1 MSKLHDIQN
10 SYGNNFSI
18 IVANTYSYNI
28 MNASGLPK
36 SSIIIAA
43 PFDKNSYEDVGKYSM
58 IVTDYE
64 GNPVRLTYSFE
75 TGNGLKFENDQLKFT
90 IDENTIVD
98 ENQKLTATLSN
109 IIDMSTLTSVDGKI
123 FVNSQSLGNAS
134 QYEQGLY
141 RIDNNSIQ
149 SFNGMLHVDMSGLD
163 HASDNLP
170 GVVEPDNI
178 TVVADNGVLSI
189 ITENLQTGTNTS
201 YGVIKVDNSTIHSV
215 DGVLKVD
222 SHDLKGL
229 RNDGKMLV
237 KGDDST
243 IRQNNGELSFDE
255 SSIPYAS
262 SSNFGKV
269 KIDPDTLYVD
279 QNGILHPK
287 QNNNMAIIY
296 DYNEALDELENR
308 VAVLDE
314 MVNNGLVSM
323 HNDIYSFT
331 LNDAAIFALEPPEY
345 LEEPIYMQTQRV
357 HISLNIITNCDFT
370 LNFEFTDNE
379 TPLVEI
385 MEISYDSDTI
395 VKTGIEALNFV
406 WPSTQMLEKQITV
419 LLSAK
424 NFYSST
430 QFLEYI
436 TTKLKITAAS
446 ATNVS
451 ICESI
456 MYSIIRYNSAF
467 NRDNDADLESS
478 NVSTSTNYIANLDRS
493 SWKIIG
499 RENEWNSDIWPLI
512 TREMIYEVESDSN
525 YRIIF
530 TGVYTDSRT
539 NRQHK
544 FNINIL
550 PSELSS
556 FDAIGQIEHNNVV
569 YDYALYYLNN
579 TIDGEDLFY
588 SLKYEKNLHDRT
600 VIRPRRT
607 TVYSGHVFEIE
618 MSQYIGEDENL
629 QYYIEGTDPN
639 YTFNSYMQY
648 VYPYFGNDPATSYI
662 VPASNESYS
671 FVRGNDKMH
680 FHPRDIQGSYCY
692 FESQSSMNV
701 KTYFFPAGLAS
712 QSEYVFSYSSIL
724 NTAYVDVRLRPMVN
738 EVECRFTY
746 DQGLIIQGTMKYSYV
761 IDGVEQLVNMSR
773 MNDMRNIILPIKLQ
787 INGETKD
794 LNFEGIGGNNGLYE
808 FSYQYRNFNPE
819 DGFSGALIY
828 EHHPLLHYDPIEEF
842 NRISYSS
849 NPILNIDGGI
859 SFSYSS
865 SGETIIIG
873 EESIS
878 TDNISG
884 MSISE
889 MTTYVPDKIVVEYK
903 FNNNVSLPECT
914 VNNSNEFNFTAD
926 FPSRLNVSTRTA
938 MYNFTTQ
945 TVEHF
950 DFDNQTYS
958 YQFTF
963 DSNVATIIAAYSYNY
978 INNSYAYSDPIGY
991 IYYDVP
997 DFNLNLYTK
1006 LVEFTD
1012 STTYTTTNYIRN
1024 IATNSYTVFT
1034 NGSSYYVK
1042 NLITYTD
1049 TSTYYYPYTLNKI
1062 HNLSFN
1068 TGDNNFNITD
1078 IDNCDSLNVTGSI
1091 DSDTGIVTIDIN
1103 IDSAAKVVN
1112 NPLATTPHL
1121 VMSQSLTALPSS
1133 LSSVY
1138 INPGYINCSIMN
1150 DGSNNILQINHRTI
1164 AGSQMQQSH
1173 NITNMF
1179 YGVSLYTTASSTC
1192 SKERFYGIGISAFN
1206 PIVINLTEKIDVLKC
1221 LIMYMLLNNEL
1232 DIDPTSLLFFDRSN
1246 LIWINSI
1253 TEFIK
1258 AYFYIEE
1265 YNPNNTITIT
1275 NLNGTFH
1282 MEENDY
1288 TALKNRAASDSKNI
1302 NCAIVI
1308 YVNSV
1313 YYIINTS
1320 LLNFVELTKPSNI
1333 GYIKY
1338 CGFSIPTFD
1347 ESNLVAANDCM
1358 PELYN
1363 CSWGFSNTKVT
1374 VSNSSVNFY
1383 INYIEKQIYSTTLS
1397 HIEVINENAIRN
1409 TFNYT
1414 LFDFSELFST
1424 KILYGE
1430 SRSLLKQTDTTY
1442 YINHS
1447 LHNTFVLRDY
1457 VCRIPSPQS
1466 NINTYMYNIGSQIND
1481 SYIGFEPSTYKYFL
1495 FNSYETYWYPN
1506 EGGDSFVL
1514 CQVHNIPARYDLL
1527 APLEYEINSYQI
1539 SLTPQQH

>member
-18 IVANTYSYNI
+18 IVANTYSYNV

-36 SSIIIAA
+36 SSMIIAA
-43 PFDKNSYEDVGKYSM
+43 PFDKNSYEDVGNYSM

-64 GNPVRLTYSFE
+64 GSPVRLTYSFE
-75 TGNGLKFENDQLKFT
+75 TGNGLKFENDKLEFT
-90 IDENTIVD
+90 IDGNTIV
-98 ENQKLTATLSN
+98 EKNQKLAATLSN
-109 IIDMSTLTSVDGKI
+109 IIDMNTLTSVDGKI
-123 FVNSQSLGNAS
+123 FVNSQSLGNTS

-141 RIDNNSIQ
+141 KIDNNSIQ

-163 HASDNLP
+163 HASDDLP
-170 GVVEPDNI
+170 GVVEPDNV
-178 TVVADNGVLSI
+178 TVTADNGVLSI

-201 YGVIKVDNSTIHSV
+201 YGVIKVDNDTIHSD

-222 SHDLKGL
+222 SQDLKVL
-229 RNDGKMLV
+229 RNNGKMLV
-237 KGDDST
+237 KGDEST
-243 IRQNNGELSFDE
+243 IRQDNGELSFDE

-262 SSNFGKV
+262 PSNFGKV
-269 KIDPDTLYVD
+269 KIDPETLYVD

-287 QNNNMAIIY
+287 QNNNIAIIY

-308 VAVLDE
+308 VAALDE
-314 MVNNGLVSM
+314 MVNSGLVSM
-323 HNDIYSFT
+323 HNYIYSFT

-395 VKTGIEALNFV
+395 VKTGVEALNFV

-446 ATNVS
+446 AANVS

-467 NRDNDADLESS
+467 NKDNDTDLESS
-478 NVSTSTNYIANLDRS
+478 NVSTSSNYIANLDRS

-499 RENEWNSDIWPLI
+499 RENEWNSDLWPLI
-512 TREMIYEVESDSN
+512 TRTMISEVESDSN

-556 FDAIGQIEHNNVV
+556 FDPIGQVEHNNVV

-629 QYYIEGTDPN
+629 QYYIEGTAPN

-648 VYPYFGNDPATSYI
+648 VYPYFGDDPATSYI

-671 FVRGNDKMH
+671 FVRGNNKMH
-680 FHPRDIQGSYCY
+680 FHPRDIQCSYCY

-701 KTYFFPAGLAS
+701 KSYFFPAGLAS
-712 QSEYVFSYSSIL
+712 QSEFMFSYSSIL
-724 NTAYVDVRLRPMVN
+724 NAAYVDVKLRPMVN
-738 EVECRFTY
+738 AVECRFTY

-761 IDGVEQLVNMSR
+761 INGVEKLVNMSR
-773 MNDMRNIILPIKLQ
+773 MNEIKNIILPIKLE

-794 LNFEGIGGNNGLYE
+794 LNFESIGSNANDLYE

-828 EHHPLLHYDPIEEF
+828 DHHPLLHYDHIEEF
-842 NRISYSS
+842 NTISYSS
-849 NPILNIDGGI
+849 NPILNIGCGI
-859 SFSYSS
+859 SFSYDS
-865 SGETIIIG
+865 SGETITIG
-873 EESIS
+873 ETSIS

-889 MTTYVPDKIVVEYK
+889 MSTYVPDKIVVEYQ
-903 FNNNVSLPECT
+903 FNNDVSSPECT
-914 VNNSNEFNFTAD
+914 VNNSNEFNFTAN
-926 FPSRLNVSTRTA
+926 FPSRLNVSTRTG
-938 MYNFTTQ
+938 MYSFTTQ
-945 TVEHF
+945 AVEHF
-950 DFDNQTYS
+950 EFDNQSYS

-963 DSNVATIIAAYSYNY
+963 DSDKPIIIAAYSYNY
-978 INNSYAYSDPIGY
+978 INESYAYSDPIGY
-991 IYYDVP
+991 IYYDVH
-997 DFNLNLYTK
+997 DFNLSLYTK
-1006 LVEFTD
+1006 LVEFSD
-1012 STTYTTTNYIRN
+1012 STNYTTTNYIMN
-1024 IATNSYTVFT
+1024 TNPDSYTVFT

-1068 TGDNNFNITD
+1068 TGDNNFNIVD
-1078 IDNCDSLNVTGSI
+1078 IDDCNSLNVTSSI
-1091 DSDTGIVTIDIN
+1091 DSQANIVTIDIN
-1103 IDSAAKVVN
+1103 IDSAAKIVN
-1112 NPLATTPHL
+1112 NPLAANPVL
-1121 VMSQSLTALPSS
+1121 FMSQSLSTLPSS

-1138 INPGYINCSIMN
+1138 IDQEYLDYNIVNN
-1150 DGSNNILQINHRTI
+1150 GSNNVLQITHRTN
-1164 AGSQMQQSH
+1164 A
-1173 NITNMF
+1173 NIQLQTRNDIL
-1179 YGVSLYTTASSTC
+1179 YCVSLYTKNNNTC
-1192 SKERFYGIGISAFN
+1192 SKERFYGITISDSD
-1206 PIVINLTEKIDVLKC
+1206 PVVVDLTDKIDVLKC
-1221 LIMYMLLNNEL
+1221 LIMYMLLNDEL
-1232 DIDPTSLLFFDRSN
+1232 DIDPTSLSFFDRTN
-1246 LIWINSI
+1246 PIWINSI

-1258 AYFYIEE
+1258 AYLYIVD
-1265 YNPNNTITIT
+1265 YDPDNTITIT

-1282 MEENDY
+1282 MEYNDY
-1288 TALKNRAASDSKNI
+1288 MTLKNRASSIQKNI
-1302 NCAIVI
+1302 NCAIVL

-1320 LLNFVELTKPSNI
+1320 LLNFAELTKSSNL
-1333 GYIKY
+1333 GYTKY

-1347 ESNLVAANDCM
+1347 ESILIAANICM

-1383 INYIEKQIYSTTLS
+1383 INYKGKQIYSTALT

-1414 LFDFSELFST
+1414 LFEFSELSST
-1424 KILYGE
+1424 KKLYGE

-1442 YINHS
+1442 YIHPA
-1447 LHNTFVLRDY
+1447 LHNTWVLKDY
-1457 VCRIPSPQS
+1457 ICHLPSPQS
-1466 NINTYMYNIGSQIND
+1466 NINTYIYSISSPIQPIYD
-1481 SYIGFEPSTYKYFL
+1481 PSIVFEPSTYKYFL
-1495 FNSYETYWYPN
+1495 FNDDETYWYPN
-1506 EGGDSFVL
+1506 EAGDSFVL
-1514 CQVHNIPARYDLL
+1514 CQVNNIPARYDLL
-1527 APLEYEINSYQI
+1527 APLEYEINSYSI
-1539 SLTPQQH
+1539 SAPQ